1 MTTAFLGFLW
11 ESSALPRRWSI
22 NHHLCI
28 RLMWHLKRMQPQ
40 GFASS
45 KSFSW
50 FWKPL
55 LKQAKSS
62 SQVIFFQVIDE
73 TLSPTWDQLLLFSSV
88 LVYGTRFCFL
98 FWPTADTPLYGNWEK
113 HSMFC
118 SPALER
124 LRCFTGKISRRHLRS
139 QWLRFGIKTRCTVQ

>member
-1 MTTAFLGFLW
+1 
-11 ESSALPRRWSI
+11 
-22 NHHLCI
+22 
-28 RLMWHLKRMQPQ
+28 MWHLKRMQTQ

-45 KSFSW
+45 KSLSC

-88 LVYGTRFCFL
+88 LVYGTRFCFWHTFLWEWGIIFYVL
-98 FWPTADTPLYGNWEK
+98 FTCFRKIE
-113 HSMFC
+113 MFHR
-118 SPALER
+118 ED
-124 LRCFTGKISRRHLRS
+124 
-139 QWLRFGIKTRCTVQ
+139 IKTSPPITVIEIWDQDKVYCTSRMCTLYTLIGFLGWWQWWRPWECLNILLLFGQI